1 MQRLSRDIPSPRAL
15 PLLLGSS
22 EPGTLCGKCC
32 PRVSWAPGR
41 PAPSR
46 QSAAEAAFGEAGR
59 GSKTGPAWGSR
70 ALPTPPGRE
79 EKPRRK
85 DRARAPTPE
94 AGLQPHPTL
103 PGCNTLCQ
111 GPGSPISSLYLSIP
125 AQNLW
130 KPQLCPLPSRSPG
143 GCWRRVLGLGGGSGW
158 VVGGQHRAHSASRC
172 SLGVR
177 AAPPPSARSPHVN
190 PHPTVPTV
198 AALGRHWPAAFLPA
212 PPSPEWAPQALPSSR
227 LLFIA
232 VFLPEPGDVL

>member
-1 MQRLSRDIPSPRAL
+1 MQRLGRDIPSPRTL
-15 PLLLGSS
+15 PLLLAALSQ
-22 EPGTLCGKCC
+22 EPSVASAV

-46 QSAAEAAFGEAGR
+46 QSAAEAAFAEAGR
-59 GSKTGPAWGSR
+59 GSKTGPTWGSR

-79 EKPRRK
+79 ENPRRK
-85 DRARAPTPE
+85 DRAPTPE
-94 AGLQPHPTL
+94 AGLQPHPHPPGWHTL
-103 PGCNTLCQ
+103 RQ

-125 AQNLW
+125 AQNLR
-130 KPQLCPLPSRSPG
+130 KPQLCPLPSRSLG
-143 GCWRRVLGLGGGSGW
+143 DCWGRVLGLGGGSGW
-158 VVGGQHRAHSASRC
+158 IMEGHYRAHSASRC

-177 AAPPPSARSPHVN
+177 AAPPPSSRSPHMN

-212 PPSPEWAPQALPSSR
+212 PPSLEWAPQALPSSR